1 MDELLLLLAKKGALA
16 SPVRL
21 TTSEI
26 GQLLGMSQQ
35 NASVRLRS
43 LEKEGMLERKA
54 GSVVL
59 TARSESA
66 LRSEFSD
73 LKGLFEGGSILLR
86 GKVVKGFSEGSFFI
100 SLPGYRKAIEEKLGF
115 TPYPGT
121 LNLELIP
128 EHVERRL
135 ELRSRAPIE
144 ITGFSHR
151 GKTYGPIEAYRCRVG
166 GIDGAVVFPRRSQH
180 GLSIIEVIAPVYLL
194 GELKL
199 GRGSLVDVE
208 VFPG

>member
-1 MDELLLLLAKKGALA
+1 MDELLLLLAKRGALA
-16 SPVRL
+16 APARL

-43 LEKEGMLERKA
+43 LGKGGMVERSA
-54 GSVVL
+54 GSLKL
-59 TARSESA
+59 TAKAESA

-73 LKGLFEGGSILLR
+73 LKGLFEGGSIHLR
-86 GKVVKGFSEGSFFI
+86 GRVVKGLGEGRFFI

-115 TPYPGT
+115 SPYPGT
-121 LNLELIP
+121 LNLELLP

-144 ITGFSHR
+144 ISGFSYK

-180 GLSIIEVIAPVYLL
+180 GLSVIEIIAPVHLM

-199 GRGSLVDVE
+199 KAGSELEVDVLA
-208 VFPG
+208 

>member
-1 MDELLLLLAKKGALA
+1 MDELLLLLAKRGALGA
-16 SPVRL
+16 RMRL

-26 GQLLGMSQQ
+26 GNLLGMSQQ

-43 LEKEGMLERKA
+43 LEADGMVERSAGSLKLTAKA
-54 GSVVL
+54 G
-59 TARSESA
+59 AA
-66 LRSEFSD
+66 LRAEFSD
-73 LKGLFEGGSILLR
+73 LKKLFEGGSIRLR
-86 GKVVKGFSEGSFFI
+86 GRVAVGFKEGSFFI

-115 TPYPGT
+115 SPYPGT

-128 EHVERRL
+128 RHVERRL

-144 ITGFSHR
+144 IAGFSYK

-166 GIDGAVVFPRRSQH
+166 GIDGAVIFPRRSQH
-180 GLSIIEVIAPVYLL
+180 GLSVIEIIAPVFLM

-199 GRGSLVDVE
+199 KPGSGLEVE
-208 VFPG
+208 VLA